1 MEMGPNDAKCVVWAF
16 RKFFYYLFRVLLL
29 LTSVFRYSLY
39 MGRQRLWKRAQTMH
53 LASFGPFVSFLF
65 HFFRV
70 LLLLMN
76 VLGTIYLQE
85 GGDDENGP
93 KRRQT
98 RRLGHL

>member
-1 MEMGPNDAKCVVWAF
+1 MPDA
-16 RKFFYYLFRVLLL
+16 L
-29 LTSVFRYSLY
+29 
-39 MGRQRLWKRAQTMH
+39 
-53 LASFGPFVSFLF
+53 FGPFVSFLF
-65 HFFRV
+65 YFFHV

-76 VLGTIYLQE
+76 VLGTIYLRE